1 MTKHTVSA
9 AATGLP
15 RSKAVRANSGLMFPK
30 PTGKQ
35 RNCRKLERIR
45 RTEERGAR
53 LILEELLNH
62 IAPTHFG
69 IGSVRI
75 EGDLPHALVERLL
88 SLPLQSREDA
98 ATLLRLVQ
106 DEALTDAG
114 DRIAYTKLIRFLQ
127 DPAPLASPLSL
138 ATVADQPMSE
148 HPDAALLDAWASF
161 KMGHEDLAA
170 IGGDADEIYDRIDA
184 ARLVL
189 DSTQAKT
196 IQGAAVRLSYVFA
209 DRYEWLTAFHAMFYG
224 TDIPAEHLPDER
236 DVVFFD
242 VTKNVRAL
250 ALVSG
255 GQSFDFPS
263 KI

>member
-1 MTKHTVSA
+1 MTDTIPA

-15 RSKAVRANSGLMFPK
+15 TAAHHVNSLPAPTESAAQFESAFMRAAEAFKA
-30 PTGKQ
+30 
-35 RNCRKLERIR
+35 IY
-45 RTEERGAR
+45 
-53 LILEELLNH
+53 
-62 IAPTHFG
+62 IAPDND
-69 IGSVRI
+69 
-75 EGDLPHALVERLL
+75 GDETWTLDIARAQTRLL
-88 SLPLQSREDA
+88 STQLADNRDA
-98 ATLLRLVQ
+98 GMLVELIK

-250 ALVSG
+250 ALV
-255 GQSFDFPS
+255 
-263 KI
+263 